1 MLLLFCQ
8 LGSFGMYI
16 LRLFKNILGRKW
28 GNETYFL
35 VTLVIGNIRMKT
47 SLIIHSVEILKLLRP
62 SEKIGICRSAT
73 SSSNGACELLY
84 TCTQKIPQR
93 CVTRSCQYNKCVTT
107 EAAAVLSQ
115 KKERAYFKVTRFL
128 DVLIFEPCLFSSHA
142 YLKDTRFLDVL
153 IFKTFERHFYWNVG

>member
-1 MLLLFCQ
+1 
-8 LGSFGMYI
+8 
-16 LRLFKNILGRKW
+16 
-28 GNETYFL
+28 
-35 VTLVIGNIRMKT
+35 MKT

-115 KKERAYFKVTRFL
+115 KKRAYFKVTRFL
-128 DVLIFEPCLFSSHA
+128 DVLIFESCLFKRHAIFGGAYFQNIWSSLL
-142 YLKDTRFLDVL
+142 LKCLLSVSL
-153 IFKTFERHFYWNVG
+153 IN